1 MGFHMKI
8 SILEAYFDPNYHRNC
23 HIQHFK
29 PQIWHI
35 LHYSFSVDSCSSG
48 KAQFYLSFQPKKS
61 KFGHWELF
69 LTMDSRENFR
79 QIDNFSKV
87 TSK

>member
-1 MGFHMKI
+1 MKI
-8 SILEAYFDPNYHRNC
+8 SILEAYFDPNYLNC

-35 LHYSFSVDSCSSG
+35 LHYSFSVDSCYSDRVR
-48 KAQFYLSFQPKKS
+48 FTLSFKPKKS
-61 KFGHWELF
+61 KIGQWELF
-69 LTMDSRENFR
+69 LTLDSRENFR